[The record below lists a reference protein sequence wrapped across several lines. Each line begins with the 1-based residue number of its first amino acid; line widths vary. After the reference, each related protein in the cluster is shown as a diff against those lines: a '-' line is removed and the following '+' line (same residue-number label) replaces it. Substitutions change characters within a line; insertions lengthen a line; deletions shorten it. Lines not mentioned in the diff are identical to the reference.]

1 MTTITIIFKKSIVA
15 QKHIWLWL
23 YQYILVASEISTIAV
38 EAPFSVEHSSWKHQ
52 VPQLWDHLNP
62 LQAHMETR
70 LRAAVTVHCSETSCI
85 LVKLRCQLSCSLVLL
100 LVLLLVV
107 EVAAVVV
114 VVVVVVVLVVVVV
127 VVVLL
132 LLLILF
138 FLLLW
143 LLL

>member
-1 MTTITIIFKKSIVA
+1 MTTITIIFKKSIVT

-114 VVVVVVVLVVVVV
+114 VVLVVVVV
-127 VVVLL
+127 VVVL

>member
-1 MTTITIIFKKSIVA
+1 M
-15 QKHIWLWL
+15 
-23 YQYILVASEISTIAV
+23 
-38 EAPFSVEHSSWKHQ
+38 
-52 VPQLWDHLNP
+52 PQLWDHLNP

-85 LVKLRCQLSCSLVLL
+85 LVKLRCQLNCS

-114 VVVVVVVLVVVVV
+114 VVVVVVLVLVVVVV
-127 VVVLL
+127 VV